1 MSRLTISAASHVGLK
16 RKENQDSH
24 AYYSPENGSA
34 HKKGILLAIADGMGG
49 HSGGSIASRIAIDTL
64 MEKYYKDYYG
74 GILESLVK
82 AFLKANEKVMA
93 KGQENIE
100 LKGLGSTMT
109 AVVFQ
114 GDKMYSAHVGDSR
127 GYNICDNKISQFT
140 KDHSYVA
147 SLVKA
152 GVITEEEA
160 ETHPEKNIITRA
172 IGIGPDLK
180 VDVSMIK
187 QNVKKGQYVL
197 ICCDGLHGLVSDG
210 EISNAVYEYKEPDV
224 ICEKLINKANENGG
238 TDNITVMV
246 ARVDSINMISSLTSR
261 FMNLVR

>member
-1 MSRLTISAASHVGLK
+1 MSRLTISAASHIGLK

-49 HSGGSIASRIAIDTL
+49 HSGGSIASKIAIDTL
-64 MEKYYKDYYG
+64 MEEYYKDYYG
-74 GILESLVK
+74 GILESLEK
-82 AFLKANEKVMA
+82 AFLKANDKITA
-93 KGQENIE
+93 TGQENIE

-114 GDKMYSAHVGDSR
+114 GEKIYYAHVGDSR
-127 GYNICDNKISQFT
+127 GYTIYDNKISQFT
-140 KDHSYVA
+140 EDHSYVA

-180 VDVSMIK
+180 VDVAMIN

-197 ICCDGLHGLVSDG
+197 LCCDGLHGLVPNE
-210 EISNAVYEYKEPDV
+210 EISNAVYEYKKPDV
-224 ICEKLINKANENGG
+224 ICERLINKANENGG
-238 TDNITVMV
+238 PDNITVMV
-246 ARVDSINMISSLTSR
+246 ARVDSINIISGLTSR
-261 FMNLVR
+261 LINLVR